1 MRRPFSNISCETDLE
16 SSQLSASN
24 TTVTAQPTGDY
35 KDSVALGNVTV
46 LGVTGQVSDVTLN
59 GQPVTSGW
67 SWDGTTNILSISGLS
82 GLTSDGAWNSDWK
95 LQWSVPGSGSGS
107 SNASST

>member
-1 MRRPFSNISCETDLE
+1 M
-16 SSQLSASN
+16 
-24 TTVTAQPTGDY
+24 TAQPTGDY

-59 GQPVTSGW
+59 GQALTSGW

-82 GLTSDGAWNSDWK
+82 SLTSEGAWNSDWT
-95 LQWSVPGSGSGS
+95 LRWSVSGS
-107 SNASST
+107 SNSSSGSSG